1 MTNHGFIG
9 EASSAIMGYLVRE
22 RYLNLLRAGRGAVH
36 VVKVITGMRR
46 SGKTVLMQ
54 MYVDELKATGVP
66 ESDIVYMNLE
76 SLEYQGMDKDA
87 LNSILRSRMAPG
99 RLTYIL
105 LDEIQAVE
113 GWEMTLAG
121 LDAAGCCD
129 VYVTGSNSD
138 MLSSA
143 LATHIS
149 GRHVEIEVLP
159 FSFEEF
165 VRFHDIKDR
174 REAFSEYLMY
184 GGLPGVD
191 PPRGSRFAADY
202 LQGVY
207 STVLVKDVLRVSK
220 VGDPAKIDAIIKF
233 IFSNIG
239 NVTNISRISKDV
251 GIPES
256 TVSLYMRALEEALL
270 VMPCDRYDAVGR
282 RLLKTN
288 RKYYVSDIG
297 LRSAVLGMAA
307 GTDIS
312 RPLENIVY
320 LELRRRGYRL
330 MVQSYRDAEIDF
342 VASRNDSIEYFQVCQ
357 TLASEGTRA
366 SEVKALLHPEDNYPK
381 TVLTLD
387 EYGLGIQDGVRIANL
402 LDWLL
407 EDGGR
412 CGFRDLR
419 ALPLR
424 VLYSSTES
432 ATMPSEVIT

>member
-1 MTNHGFIG
+1 MLKVR
-9 EASSAIMGYLVRE
+9 SSEV
-22 RYLNLLRAGRGAVH
+22 
-36 VVKVITGMRR
+36 
-46 SGKTVLMQ
+46 
-54 MYVDELKATGVP
+54 
-66 ESDIVYMNLE
+66 
-76 SLEYQGMDKDA
+76 
-87 LNSILRSRMAPG
+87 
-99 RLTYIL
+99 
-105 LDEIQAVE
+105 
-113 GWEMTLAG
+113 
-121 LDAAGCCD
+121 
-129 VYVTGSNSD
+129 
-138 MLSSA
+138 
-143 LATHIS
+143 
-149 GRHVEIEVLP
+149 EVLP

-191 PPRGSRFAADY
+191 PSRGSRFAADY

-207 STVLVKDVLRVSK
+207 STVLVKDVLRASK
-220 VGDPAKIDAIIKF
+220 VGDPAKIDAIIRF

-239 NVTNISRISKDV
+239 NVTNVSRISKDV

-256 TVSLYMRALEEALL
+256 TVSLYMRALEEAFL

-330 MVQSYRDAEIDF
+330 VVQSYRDAEIDF
-342 VASRNDSIEYFQVCQ
+342 VASRSDSIEYFQVCQ
-357 TLASEGTRA
+357 TLASEDMKARV
-366 SEVKALLHPEDNYPK
+366 VKALLHPEDNYPK